1 MFCLGMFKKLFQKAA
16 ISLAYGLKNTE
27 NDLLGQK
34 TTNSESNSIHQQKST
49 NELMK
54 ALLNAEVTEE
64 VALLRDRMYYVSE
77 EAKKLRVSTDNVI
90 INNLGELEFE
100 GGVVK
105 VTKSNNFIDKP
116 KVFEDDYQMFLAME
130 TPLVVNGL
138 LDTMNSV
145 ADKNIL
151 EKEESPL
158 NLTYIGYPKYKL
170 HKFINKV
177 VLRKKGEDIILDFYF
192 PLMYEKGDNVSSILS
207 SEIKKAISNN
217 IKPINLEFE
226 TVDFITDNAYGS
238 DDLCEYKFEMN
249 HLLTIQIYGPSYVVS
264 YSVKPLIMGN
274 KITDKYI
281 KPELRQGYKEKR
293 RKKDKVDIHF
303 GDSLPTIV

>member
-1 MFCLGMFKKLFQKAA
+1 MFKKLIQKAV

-64 VALLRDRMYYVSE
+64 VTLLRDRMYYISE
-77 EAKKLRVSTDNVI
+77 EAKKLQISRDNIVI
-90 INNLGELEFE
+90 NPNTGELEFD
-100 GGVVK
+100 GDIK
-105 VTKSNNFIDKP
+105 VIKTNNFIDKP
-116 KVFEDDYQMFLAME
+116 KVFEDEYGMFLSME
-130 TPLVVNGL
+130 TPLVVNSL

-177 VLRKKGEDIILDFYF
+177 VLRRKNEEIILDFYF
-192 PLMYEKGDNVSSILS
+192 PLMFTKGDNVSSTLS
-207 SEIKKAISNN
+207 SEIKKVISNN

-249 HLLTIQIYGPSYVVS
+249 HLLTIQIYGSNYVVS
-264 YSVKPLIMGN
+264 YSVNPLIMGN

-293 RKKDKVDIHF
+293 RKKDKVDVHF
-303 GDSLPTIV
+303 GDSLPMIV

>member
-1 MFCLGMFKKLFQKAA
+1 MFKKLIQKAV

-64 VALLRDRMYYVSE
+64 VTLLRDCMYYISE
-77 EAKKLRVSTDNVI
+77 EAKKLQISRDNIVI
-90 INNLGELEFE
+90 NPNTGELEFD
-100 GGVVK
+100 GDIK
-105 VTKSNNFIDKP
+105 VIKTNNFIDKP
-116 KVFEDDYQMFLAME
+116 KVFEDEYGMFLSME
-130 TPLVVNGL
+130 TPLVVNSL

-177 VLRKKGEDIILDFYF
+177 VLRRKNEEIILDFYF
-192 PLMYEKGDNVSSILS
+192 PLMFTKGDNVSSTLS
-207 SEIKKAISNN
+207 SEIKKVISNN

-249 HLLTIQIYGPSYVVS
+249 HLLTIQIYGSNYVVS
-264 YSVKPLIMGN
+264 YSVNPLIMGN

-293 RKKDKVDIHF
+293 RKKDKVDVHF
-303 GDSLPTIV
+303 GDSLPMIV